1 MELLDVYYDYGQRMG
16 RVIARGDKSVLEIL
30 QLIEDEKILKSHG
43 ILFQELLNH
52 LREKTVDTM
61 I

>member
-1 MELLDVYYDYGQRMG
+1 MG

-30 QLIEDEKILKSHG
+30 QLILKLHG

-52 LREKTVDTM
+52 LREKTVDIM